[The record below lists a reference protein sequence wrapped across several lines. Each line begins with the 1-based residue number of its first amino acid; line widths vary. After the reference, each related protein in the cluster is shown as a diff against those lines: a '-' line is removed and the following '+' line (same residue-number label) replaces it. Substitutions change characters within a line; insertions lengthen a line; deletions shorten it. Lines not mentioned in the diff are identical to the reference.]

1 MSMQPRTTPQVGR
14 KQQRGQSLI
23 SMMVGL
29 VISLITIAAMMT
41 LYKTMVE
48 VSSNASRSALRDGQV
63 SAALLSAQME
73 LQSAGFGVPV
83 ADGLNSKLH
92 VREAGK
98 ELVWRYKTEL
108 TASGYVCSGLRLVDG
123 NLGRAL
129 VKVSAVDTVGNTFAA
144 EDQNSTGY
152 GTFASGNMQ
161 VVTLATEIG
170 DGTGFTISGFD
181 QQFAEY
187 NLLRDRITRKIPTN
201 VSAGSIEIPM
211 LWDPTDATA
220 QAIRTA
226 ADTAAKIGFK
236 VVFPDGLEMLFFG
249 YIGSSGMPRVDNNNA
264 VIMTNVSISMAT
276 RPRYVLP

>member
-1 MSMQPRTTPQVGR
+1 MGTARTPSGTRIYMQSAIGS
-14 KQQRGQSLI
+14 KQ
-23 SMMVGL
+23 
-29 VISLITIAAMMT
+29 A
-41 LYKTMVE
+41 
-48 VSSNASRSALRDGQV
+48 V
-63 SAALLSAQME
+63 SAITKANPAVVSY
-73 LQSAGFGVPV
+73 AGADPSVGNYVAMVDMFGM
-83 ADGLNSKLH
+83 
-92 VREAGK
+92 
-98 ELVWRYKTEL
+98 TEFE
-108 TASGYVCSGLRLVDG
+108 D
-123 NLGRAL
+123 AL
-129 VKVSAVDTVGNTFAA
+129 VKVSSVDTGANTFTA
-144 EDQNSTGY
+144 EDQDASGY

-161 VVTLATEIG
+161 VVTMATELG

>member
-1 MSMQPRTTPQVGR
+1 MGTARTPAGTRIYMQ
-14 KQQRGQSLI
+14 SA
-23 SMMVGL
+23 
-29 VISLITIAAMMT
+29 IAAKQAISGIT
-41 LYKTMVE
+41 K
-48 VSSNASRSALRDGQV
+48 ASPAV
-63 SAALLSAQME
+63 ITY
-73 LQSAGFGVPV
+73 AGTDPANGNYV
-83 ADGLNSKLH
+83 A
-92 VREAGK
+92 
-98 ELVWRYKTEL
+98 
-108 TASGYVCSGLRLVDG
+108 LVDQFG
-123 NLGRAL
+123 MTEFEDAL

-144 EDQNSTGY
+144 EDQNATGY

-170 DGTGFTISGFD
+170 DGTGFTINGFD

-201 VSAGSIEIPM
+201 VSAGGIEIPM

-220 QAIRTA
+220 QAIRAA
-226 ADTAAKIGFK
+226 ADSAAKLGFK

-249 YIGSSGMPRVDNNNA
+249 YIGSSGMPRVDNNNS